1 MKNLFTLV
9 VCALSVFATVNV
21 NAQACLPD
29 NSFTEAGLYPV
40 PDSLDCFVQGEP
52 FDVTIQFKNFDQ
64 VSVLTIEYLRID
76 SITNMPFGASY
87 QVSEADRTFDGGQT
101 GCIRVTGTTNDPVGQ
116 YRLGLYVSIKA
127 TGVQNEIK
135 GEAGALA
142 AQYGAGD
149 FSYFVRVIASA
160 GACPAVDTSSS
171 ANNLTATGPTVYN
184 PADTNSTISS
194 VNELASDI
202 TNFSF
207 FPNPATDV
215 ANVSFVSDKFTQYT
229 TRIVNIFG
237 QEVSREVLDVEA
249 GVNNVKVD
257 VSSLPTGVYLYTIND
272 GKAAFT
278 HRFIVK

>member
-1 MKNLFTLV
+1 MKRITFTILLAFAALF
-9 VCALSVFATVNV
+9 AS
-21 NAQACLPD
+21 AQCTPD

-40 PDSLDCFVQGEP
+40 PDSLPCFVKGEP

-76 SITNMPFGASY
+76 RIENMPCGASY
-87 QVSEADRTFDGGQT
+87 QVSEDDRTFDGGQT
-101 GCIRVTGTTNDPVGQ
+101 GCIRVTGTTNDEAGQ
-116 YRLGLYVSIKA
+116 YRLRLFVSIKA
-127 TGVQNEIK
+127 TGVQNEIQ

-149 FSYFVRVIASA
+149 FSYYVRVVDNSSST
-160 GACPAVDTSSS
+160 CPAVDTTDSDNKEASC
-171 ANNLTATGPTVYN
+171 ATVYN
-184 PADTNSTISS
+184 PNTS
-194 VNELASDI
+194 VNELASQI
-202 TNFSF
+202 NNFSF